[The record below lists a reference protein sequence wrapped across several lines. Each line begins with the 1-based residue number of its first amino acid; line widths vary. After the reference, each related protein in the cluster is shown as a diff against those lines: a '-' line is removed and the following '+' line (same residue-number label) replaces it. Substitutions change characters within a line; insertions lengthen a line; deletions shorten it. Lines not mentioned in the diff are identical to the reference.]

1 MTWETRV
8 DLFSTCGAAMPIA
21 ALDIGYS
28 NLKVASGRPGGPP
41 RVIIRPAGA
50 APAERLGERIRH
62 ANPDTTDA
70 PIFVDIH
77 GRRWAA
83 GIEPARLD
91 GWVRSLHADYA
102 STDAYLALVRAGLV
116 LTGERCLDTVVTGL
130 PVGQASDPR
139 RCEALRQLILGAHQ
153 TGVGVIEVAKVRV
166 VPQPVGAYLDL
177 VWSATDPA
185 LLERIETGAVLVL
198 DAGFYSFDWALVVAG
213 ELRRSA
219 SGTSLEAMSVLLERA
234 ARQLAEVYG
243 GKPTP
248 LALEGAVR
256 AGRATWLQAGHTV
269 TLEPVLRQAATEVA
283 GVALEALRQALRREE
298 ANVDLVLLAGGG
310 GALYGAT
317 LGRLFPGA
325 TVVVSD
331 DPVAANVR
339 GFFRHVR

>member
-1 MTWETRV
+1 M
-8 DLFSTCGAAMPIA
+8 SAA

-41 RVIIRPAGA
+41 RVVIRPAGA
-50 APAERLGERIRH
+50 APADRLGERIRQGH
-62 ANPDTTDA
+62 PDDPDA
-70 PIFVDIH
+70 PIFVDIQ
-77 GRRWAA
+77 GRQWAA

-102 STDAYLALVRAGLV
+102 TTDAYLALVRAGLV
-116 LTGERCLDTVVTGL
+116 LTGERYLETVVTGL
-130 PVGQASDPR
+130 PVGQANDPR
-139 RCEALRQLILGAHQ
+139 RSAALRQLIQGAHP

-177 VWSATDPA
+177 VWAATDPR

-234 ARQLAEVYG
+234 ARHLAEDYG

-248 LALEGAVR
+248 IALEAAVR
-256 AGRATWLQAGHTV
+256 AGRTTWLQAGHTV
-269 TLEPVLRQAATEVA
+269 TLAPVLRQAATAVA
-283 GVALEALRQALRREE
+283 EVALEALRQSLRREE

-310 GALYGAT
+310 GALYGT
-317 LGRLFPGA
+317 TVGSLFPGA
-325 TVVVSD
+325 TVVGSD

>member
-1 MTWETRV
+1 
-8 DLFSTCGAAMPIA
+8 MPVA

-28 NLKVASGRPGGPP
+28 NLKVASGHPGGQP
-41 RVIIRPAGA
+41 RVVIRPAGA
-50 APAERLGERIRH
+50 APADRLGERIRQGH
-62 ANPDTTDA
+62 PDSTDA
-70 PIFVDIH
+70 PILVDIQ

-102 STDAYLALVRAGLV
+102 TTDAYLALLRAGLV
-116 LTGERCLDTVVTGL
+116 LTGERSLDTVVTGL

-139 RCEALRQLILGAHQ
+139 RCEALRQLLVGAHA
-153 TGVGVIEVAKVRV
+153 TAVGTIEVAKVRV
-166 VPQPVGAYLDL
+166 VAQPVGAYLDL
-177 VWSATDPA
+177 VWAATDPA

-256 AGRATWLQAGHTV
+256 AGRTTWRQAGHTV
-269 TLEPVLRQAATEVA
+269 TLEPVLRQAASEVA

-317 LGRLFPGA
+317 LGHLFPGA
-325 TVVVSD
+325 AVVVSD